1 MAVFLLA
8 FCGRTSKAVAPGEP
22 PPSGASPRGRNA
34 GGAAPGRYVALPPV
48 MPPKDTP
55 DAGSVGGGRPGT
67 GKDIALTTRS
77 AHTQGREI
85 NKAWFYFAL
94 CLIIFGT
101 MTGVM
106 MVPALLVE
114 IATDLDVSVAV
125 AGQLATATFA
135 AWAVSIVAVGPLA
148 DSFGRRPMAL
158 AGVFLVVV
166 SLLSSAFAPNIEV
179 LMALRALVGLGG
191 GAIAPTSIGVIS
203 DVISRA
209 RRAQAIGGIAS
220 TIVLTSAIGIPLVAL
235 FADWWGWR
243 STFILAGLLLAAAWL
258 LNWVLYPRDP
268 GERVRDLGFFSRYWT
283 LLSLSYFRMATVV
296 NVTQRMAYWSLVSF
310 FAAYLI
316 QAYDVSVG
324 FVALPL
330 VISALGQVAGSY
342 TAGVLATRSYRVAL
356 VSVSSAIGGVCGFVF
371 FVLDIG
377 LWPAVAVATVGS
389 GLLSVTT
396 PVLLAGSTEY
406 SGESKATG
414 ASLIGFS
421 NQAGGVLGAG
431 LSGVLL
437 ATLGYPGIGYLC
449 IAFTMVCALVATL
462 FARHLRVAGS

>member
-1 MAVFLLA
+1 MATQA
-8 FCGRTSKAVAPGEP
+8 AQA
-22 PPSGASPRGRNA
+22 RGRE
-34 GGAAPGRYVALPPV
+34 
-48 MPPKDTP
+48 T
-55 DAGSVGGGRPGT
+55 
-67 GKDIALTTRS
+67 
-77 AHTQGREI
+77 
-85 NKAWFYFAL
+85 NKALFYLAL
-94 CLIIFGT
+94 CLIVFGT

-148 DSFGRRPMAL
+148 DSVGRRPMAL
-158 AGVFLVVV
+158 AGVFLVVA
-166 SLLSSAFAPNIEV
+166 SLLASTFAPNIEV
-179 LMALRALVGLGG
+179 MMALRVLAGLGG

-203 DVISRA
+203 DVISQGK
-209 RRAQAIGGIAS
+209 RAQAIGGIAS
-220 TIVLTSAIGIPLVAL
+220 TIVLTSAISIPLMAL

-243 STFILAGLLLAAAWL
+243 FAFVLAGLFLAAAL
-258 LNWVLYPRDP
+258 ILNWVLYPRDNR
-268 GERVRDLGFFSRYWT
+268 EHLRGFVFFARYRS
-283 LLSLSYFRMATVV
+283 LLSLPYFRLAVVV
-296 NVTQRMAYWSLVSF
+296 NVTQRMAYWSLISF
-310 FAAYLI
+310 FAAHLI
-316 QAYDVSVG
+316 QTYDVSVG

-342 TAGVLATRSYRVAL
+342 TAGLLATKSYRVAL
-356 VSVSSAIGGVCGFVF
+356 VALTSAVGGACGFLF
-371 FVLDIG
+371 FVFDIG

-421 NQAGGVLGAG
+421 NQSGGFLGAG

-437 ATLGYPGIGYLC
+437 ATMGYPGIGYLC
-449 IAFTMVCALVATL
+449 IAFTIVCAVVAMA
-462 FARHLRVAGS
+462 FARQMRVGEG

>member
-1 MAVFLLA
+1 M
-8 FCGRTSKAVAPGEP
+8 
-22 PPSGASPRGRNA
+22 
-34 GGAAPGRYVALPPV
+34 
-48 MPPKDTP
+48 KDTMTRQT
-55 DAGSVGGGRPGT
+55 AQAKGGET
-67 GKDIALTTRS
+67 
-77 AHTQGREI
+77 
-85 NKAWFYFAL
+85 NKALFYFAL
-94 CLIIFGT
+94 CLVIFGT

-148 DSFGRRPMAL
+148 DSIGRRPLAL
-158 AGVFLVVV
+158 AGVLLVVV
-166 SLLSSAFAPNIEV
+166 SLVASAFAPNIETF
-179 LMALRALVGLGG
+179 MALRVLAGLGG

-203 DVISRA
+203 DVISHA
-209 RRAQAIGGIAS
+209 RRSQAIGGIAS
-220 TIVLTSAIGIPLVAL
+220 TIVLTSAISVPLMAL

-243 STFILAGLLLAAAWL
+243 FTFVLAGLFLAAVWL
-258 LNWVLYPRDP
+258 LNWVLYPRDNR
-268 GERVRDLGFFSRYWT
+268 ERLRGFVFFARYRA
-283 LLSLSYFRMATVV
+283 LLSLNYFRVALLV
-296 NVTQRMAYWSLVSF
+296 NVTQRMAYWSLISF

-330 VISALGQVAGSY
+330 VISALGQVVGSY
-342 TAGVLATRSYRVAL
+342 TAGILATKSYRVAL
-356 VSVSSAIGGVCGFVF
+356 VAASSAAGGVCGLVLFVF
-371 FVLDIG
+371 NIG
-377 LWPAVAVATVGS
+377 LWPAVGVATVGS
-389 GLLSVTT
+389 GLLSITT

-421 NQAGGVLGAG
+421 NQSGGVFGAG

-437 ATLGYPGIGYLC
+437 ATMGYDGIGYLC
-449 IAFTMVCALVATL
+449 IAFTLASALMAAT
-462 FARHLRVAGS
+462 FARPLRVGAG

>member
-1 MAVFLLA
+1 MAGNDN
-8 FCGRTSKAVAPGEP
+8 CSQG
-22 PPSGASPRGRNA
+22 
-34 GGAAPGRYVALPPV
+34 
-48 MPPKDTP
+48 
-55 DAGSVGGGRPGT
+55 GT
-67 GKDIALTTRS
+67 GIIDTMTTQT
-77 AHTQGREI
+77 AQAKGKEM
-85 NKAWFYFAL
+85 NKALFYFAL
-94 CLIIFGT
+94 CLAVFGT

-114 IATDLDVSVAV
+114 IARDLDVSVAV

-148 DSFGRRPMAL
+148 DSIGRRPLAL

-166 SLLSSAFAPNIEV
+166 SLLASAFAPNIEV
-179 LMALRALVGLGG
+179 MMALRVLAGLGG

-203 DVISRA
+203 DVISHA
-209 RRAQAIGGIAS
+209 KRAQAIGDIAS
-220 TIVLTSAIGIPLVAL
+220 TIVLTSAISIPLMAL

-243 STFILAGLLLAAAWL
+243 FSFVIAGLFLAAAWL
-258 LNWVLYPRDP
+258 FNWAWYPRDRK
-268 GERVRDLGFFSRYWT
+268 ENLRGFVFFARYWS
-283 LLSLSYFRMATVV
+283 LLSLNYFRVALVV
-296 NVTQRMAYWSLVSF
+296 NVTQRMAYWSMLSF

-342 TAGVLATRSYRVAL
+342 TAGILATKSYRVAL
-356 VSVSSAIGGVCGFVF
+356 VAASSAVGGVCGFALFVF
-371 FVLDIG
+371 DFG
-377 LWPAVAVATVGS
+377 LWPAVAMATVGS
-389 GLLSVTT
+389 GLLSITT

-421 NQAGGVLGAG
+421 NQSGGVFGAG

-437 ATLGYPGIGYLC
+437 ATVGYDGIGYLC
-449 IAFTMVCALVATL
+449 LAFTVASAVVATA
-462 FARHLRVAGS
+462 FARLLRVGTG